1 MPIPN
6 LCQRATLRSPRSHA
20 CATSAAGVMPEGYAP
35 LSKVARVCGILGDE
49 MEALDHLWARTA
61 QHRQGVLS
69 IPVFG
74 GFDALGAWAAD
85 PNRI

>member
-1 MPIPN
+1 
-6 LCQRATLRSPRSHA
+6 
-20 CATSAAGVMPEGYAP
+20 MPEGYAP
-35 LSKVARVCGILGDE
+35 LSKVARVCEILGDE
-49 MEALDHLWARTA
+49 MEALDYLWARTA